1 MCVRACFMLMLVCGG
16 FSDRTNRPHFA
27 VCFNMQNDSKSTDQ
41 IEYSS
46 YIGCQLC
53 WLQPIFCTILI
64 AISGILASQSIMSEC
79 IICLVCLYMSSLWS
93 GWKNSKLSCCSVPA
107 MLTAALGIEEMRG
120 RRGLEN
126 KLLFYQL
133 KTLVKHGKNDAFKVD
148 FPKNIYF
155 RSWII
160 LCVKFTQL

>member
-1 MCVRACFMLMLVCGG
+1 MLYVLICKMI
-16 FSDRTNRPHFA
+16 
-27 VCFNMQNDSKSTDQ
+27 QNQQ

-64 AISGILASQSIMSEC
+64 AISGILASQSIVIEC

-126 KLLFYQL
+126 KLLFYLL
-133 KTLVKHGKNDAFKVD
+133 KTLVKHRKNDAFKVD

-160 LCVKFTQL
+160 LCVKFT